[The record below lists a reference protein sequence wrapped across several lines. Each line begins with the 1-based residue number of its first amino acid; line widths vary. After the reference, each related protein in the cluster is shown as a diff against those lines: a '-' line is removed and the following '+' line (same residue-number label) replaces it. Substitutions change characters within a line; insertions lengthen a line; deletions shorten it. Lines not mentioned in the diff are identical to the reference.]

1 MRPTDLNLTAF
12 IMRIHSRQFS
22 EVGIDENILLDA
34 GRRMIH
40 KLTAQAH
47 IERLAPL
54 IEHFHRDGQTYLV

>member
-1 MRPTDLNLTAF
+1 
-12 IMRIHSRQFS
+12 
-22 EVGIDENILLDA
+22 
-34 GRRMIH
+34 MIH